1 MKEREMGTKT
11 EDERQD
17 RREWRRGEY
26 AQENPD
32 EFRT

>member
-26 AQENPD
+26 AQENPN
-32 EFRT
+32 ELWT